1 MTLPYRIANTLAADP
16 ALLGIRTRLLLQD
29 TVARYH
35 CRRSTAAEA
44 IGIARRWVGR
54 RTVVDC
60 HK

>member
-44 IGIARRWVGR
+44 IGIARRWVTGG
-54 RTVVDC
+54 T
-60 HK
+60 K